1 MLGRKIKAGKEFENA
16 WSGKG
21 GGGRC
26 PSRQDAQRRLLSES
40 LEQDIQNPGVKGV
53 LGRGP

>member
-40 LEQDIQNPGVKGV
+40 LAQDIQNPGVKGV
-53 LGRGP
+53 LGRGL